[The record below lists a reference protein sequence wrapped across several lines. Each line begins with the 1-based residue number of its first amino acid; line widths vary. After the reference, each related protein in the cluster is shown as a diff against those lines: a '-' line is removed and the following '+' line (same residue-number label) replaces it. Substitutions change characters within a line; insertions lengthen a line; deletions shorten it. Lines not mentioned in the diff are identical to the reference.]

1 MISIIFTILT
11 PLLILIGFLQ
21 VKRNGGFS
29 VFNKRLLLKQQGIIC
44 HQCSF
49 ERELLPGTS
58 YILSRKKPPRLCVA
72 IHFFRQSPSHQVISW
87 NFGDGTTSN
96 QQDPLKVY
104 TSPGVYNVSYVANTS
119 SGVQT
124 IQYSSSVLIG
134 GFSPPASG
142 AWLCKSCTRQSRI
155 VEIDNSFKFISRRIS
170 EFLISKNFQKLGS
183 FFIFSALF
191 CVVLQIIL
199 YFFDIKVNLSVI
211 SNMILSIYW
220 TLLILRQSI
229 VFK

>member
-1 MISIIFTILT
+1 MISIIFTILS

-58 YILSRKKPPRLCVA
+58 YIISRKKPP
-72 IHFFRQSPSHQVISW
+72 
-87 NFGDGTTSN
+87 
-96 QQDPLKVY
+96 
-104 TSPGVYNVSYVANTS
+104 
-119 SGVQT
+119 
-124 IQYSSSVLIG
+124 
-134 GFSPPASG
+134 G

-191 CVVLQIIL
+191 CVVLQVIL

>member
-49 ERELLPGTS
+49 ERELPPGTS
-58 YILSRKKPPRLCVA
+58 YIISRKKPPRLCVA
-72 IHFFRQSPSHQVISW
+72 
-87 NFGDGTTSN
+87 
-96 QQDPLKVY
+96 
-104 TSPGVYNVSYVANTS
+104 
-119 SGVQT
+119 
-124 IQYSSSVLIG
+124 
-134 GFSPPASG
+134 PASG